1 MINHFFNENFREIRL
16 TIDKHIIEDIG
27 EKAGIQEIC
36 KDADIEFEGCVEDFI
51 SSVEGF
57 CQWYTKY
64 IGSTIMC
71 PPSKDNQCKRCNK
84 WCNQCN
90 YTKKEKEGCDKSF
103 RCINCKNCKYRT
115 CVQKRKDVLAV
126 ANHVKDMSFYA
137 RDKEKYTIV
146 GQDKKG
152 LKQELPFFAII
163 IYVVC
168 KFDNNKTQE
177 WANVGEDISSNS
189 RPYII
194 DLWKEISKFDPRFD
208 PNASVYDRTNSEYED
223 YVGRILYHLP
233 LSSSLR
239 NKIQDAIYKSSS
251 WKLLGTKSFWDILG
265 YILSSLKDTKANE
278 ELNNIL
284 KSCFYANGYSGL
296 SAKVS
301 ARKVQTVIEE
311 FDIDEYEQKIA
322 ERRNSSDYS
331 MTRTSG
337 TFALGISFPEDED
350 EDSSIVLLTTVQQA
364 VNEGGFYIKEGGSGT
379 LGDYNTSYVRINN
392 STNAQIKE
400 YSLVNKNYN
409 IKPLPCEDVVFFYRY
424 DDNLYIQTRI
434 IIPAKSYFI
443 AVRNGSTTIFENWC
457 SKNDNKFDK
466 YDVDETT
473 DLFGKEW
480 TVYYIKNINGQYYEN
495 KQENIDIINES
506 TSIIK
511 TGGITKNSS
520 RDTYFINALPCFE
533 VPEIYDINNVKI
545 YMNLNGKVYDNYNTY
560 IVGRKIIIDIEEMP
574 IESNDVAYVDICFE
588 CDSKTKFPFDF
599 KICGQS
605 IVIDNDCIYKY
616 DNKGA
621 ISEEEKSFYHGNFV
635 GTKYRSENVTG
646 NYPISKNEFE
656 LIPNNLYFTN
666 LLAACCYDSSTAE
679 ITHDKFRK
687 CVAYAA
693 TRSGIDIQRD
703 KFISNVKHVMERAG
717 ILNINDRKCQAIV
730 PSFMRV
736 PFSVYLTQG
745 TQLMM
750 LCGCYTRA
758 FIADLREFCKDHDI
772 KMYVINKNY
781 RSDEEALL
789 PPIILLGHNFKPNA
803 FGEKYKH
810 KFDVLNDY
818 DFALSLINIMPE
830 YNDIKALFSFVHDD
844 TTQFLSALDS
854 PKTNLF
860 PRMISISDNHQK
872 IWYIEKQGHL
882 FARVEKGAYSWASI
896 YCYHEIGL
904 TMVILNRD
912 NSILIPSSLMLPNYV
927 QRALYL
933 MNLGLPQKKK
943 VFICGSKD
951 NKYYTLM
958 DEYRLS
964 SMERC
969 VSFASKLSGMKDES
983 STLVRNHFEDKGNK
997 QYHMEFWQEKFN
1009 GKKRTKKLLVLF
1021 QDEKDENRTGP
1032 KVIGKI
1038 DLNKPN
1044 MKFPITDMALESTS
1058 KEKRRGVVIAIAYDH
1073 KVYFSTDG
1081 SFRRIESDSI
1091 SETLSFLITKNNWQ
1105 YNKDLDSIS
1114 YSKDMGESFEVAYRL
1129 TKESIEK
1136 PDENNYN
1143 IETIEIA

>member
-1 MINHFFNENFREIRL
+1 MNTKLISDNIKVYVPYFLWNEAFVNYFFSNNNAEIL
-16 TIDKHIIEDIG
+16 LYIDKNLLKELG
-27 EKAGIQEIC
+27 EKSNIQLHDDEDYETNFTNSVLCFCERFYNTKNILRVASEMLTDNKFYVMNC
-36 KDADIEFEGCVEDFI
+36 DRKIEKNGDNTARTYDI
-51 SSVEGF
+51 
-57 CQWYTKY
+57 
-64 IGSTIMC
+64 
-71 PPSKDNQCKRCNK
+71 
-84 WCNQCN
+84 
-90 YTKKEKEGCDKSF
+90 
-103 RCINCKNCKYRT
+103 
-115 CVQKRKDVLAV
+115 
-126 ANHVKDMSFYA
+126 
-137 RDKEKYTIV
+137 
-146 GQDKKG
+146 
-152 LKQELPFFAII
+152 PFLSII
-163 IYVVC
+163 IYVILKIDNQSNGSQKWENVHNSL
-168 KFDNNKTQE
+168 KLGYRETLDHAAILPLWEALHKYNFSFDN
-177 WANVGEDISSNS
+177 
-189 RPYII
+189 
-194 DLWKEISKFDPRFD
+194 
-208 PNASVYDRTNSEYED
+208 NASVYIRNNAQYED

-350 EDSSIVLLTTVQQA
+350 GENSIVLLTTVQQA

-392 STNAQIKE
+392 STDAQIKE

-511 TGGITKNSS
+511 TGGITKNSR

-545 YMNLNGKVYDNYNTY
+545 YMNLNGKEYDNYKTY

-621 ISEEEKSFYHGNFV
+621 ISEEEKSFYRGNFV
-635 GTKYRSENVTG
+635 ETKYRSDNVTG
-646 NYPISKNEFE
+646 IFPISKNDFE
-656 LIPNNLYFTN
+656 LISDNLYFTN
-666 LLAACCYDSSTAE
+666 LLAACCYDSSAAE

-693 TRSGIDIQRD
+693 TRLGVDIQRD
-703 KFISNVKHVMERAG
+703 KFISNVKHLMERAG
-717 ILNINDRKCQAIV
+717 ILNINNSKCQAIV

-758 FIADLREFCKDHDI
+758 FIADLREFCKDNDI

-830 YNDIKALFSFVHDD
+830 YNDIKALFSFDHDN
-844 TTQFLSALDS
+844 TTRFLSSLDS

-860 PRMISISDNHQK
+860 PRMVSISDNHQK

-896 YCYHEIGL
+896 YCYHEIGS
-904 TMVILNRD
+904 TMVILNVD
-912 NSILIPSSLMLPNYV
+912 NSILIPTSLMLPNYV

-969 VSFASKLSGMKDES
+969 VSFASKLSGMSGES
-983 STLVRNHFEDKGNK
+983 STLVRNHFENKGNK
-997 QYHMEFWQEKFN
+997 QYSMEFWQEKFT
-1009 GKKRTKKLLVLF
+1009 GRKRTKKFLVLF
-1021 QDEKDENRTGP
+1021 QEEKGEIGTGP
-1032 KVIGKI
+1032 KVIGRI

-1044 MKFPITDMALESTS
+1044 IKLPITDTVSESTS
-1058 KEKRRGVVIAIAYDH
+1058 KEKRRGVVIAIAYDR
-1073 KVYFSTDG
+1073 KVYFSTNG
-1081 SFRRIESDSI
+1081 SFRRIDSDSVN
-1091 SETLSFLITKNNWQ
+1091 ETLSFLITKNNWQ
-1105 YNKDLDSIS
+1105 YNKDLDSIC
-1114 YSKDMGESFEVAYRL
+1114 YSKDMGGSFEVAYRL

-1136 PDENNYN
+1136 PDESNYN